1 MSRNQKNR
9 ERFYLTNNFKRSKTP
24 IQDDEEDQMDI
35 EMNEDNLRHTPPSG
49 ENEQQQKL
57 GRSASD

>member
-9 ERFYLTNNFKRSKTP
+9 ERFYLTHNFKRSKTP
-24 IQDDEEDQMDI
+24 IQDEEEDQMNI

-49 ENEQQQKL
+49 ENEQQ
-57 GRSASD
+57 